1 MADFNTLI
9 NKEIS
14 EILRIERKGS
24 YNENYCKGLCIGVD
38 GIEKYLVIAVKR
50 CKLICTFLNYGEVSV
65 EFPRC
70 EINDISEGD
79 FLDLYV
85 DQKIVFLRYFND
97 ENSPSKSFF
106 LLITKDF
113 QLRFDKTGLIDLNNR

>member
-1 MADFNTLI
+1 MVELRLI
-9 NKEIS
+9 INRKITEV
-14 EILRIERKGS
+14 LRIDKEGVCEKSHTR
-24 YNENYCKGLCIGVD
+24 GLCFGVD
-38 GIEKYLVIAVKR
+38 GHDKYLVVAVKR
-50 CKLICTFLNYGEVSV
+50 CRLICTFLNYEKIHTL
-65 EFPRC
+65 FPKRD
-70 EINDISEGD
+70 INDPIEAD